1 MMVDDIEPPKPT
13 PIFGNGTSLV
23 TNGINNSSLAA
34 LMHSNIQ
41 SSSSTTAGPS
51 SLFLGTPLSTMLL
64 SSNQQQQQSSGSSS
78 SSVGGGMGSSGCNG
92 RLQPRQRRK
101 VPDGELCAVCSDKAT
116 GYHYG
121 VASCNGCKTFFRRT
135 IVSEHSFVCQY
146 NGSCD
151 VTRNVRCA
159 CRHCRFQKCVAV
171 GMDARAIQNDR
182 DRIGPTKKMRLS
194 SGGAVEGRK
203 RSSVD
208 EDQLSVASLSPQMRQ
223 QDGKLL
229 EHIVAIENLCNVLRN
244 CCLEESKGVRETL
257 TQPSLLFQA
266 QNLRKDVN
274 TIFKD
279 LYPASMN
286 DIQMWNIREL
296 RLCLEWAKT
305 FDEFQRLCDNDQV
318 CFYILSGIV
327 VEVVFYSLDYGPDK
341 IVYPNGAYIL
351 RQPQDSVKIPGCRSI
366 YHRQMD
372 DALDLSHEVRE
383 NIGNERTKYL
393 TVLFQIIVERHNTSF
408 GVQKYGNMLMMSQSI
423 Q

>member
-1 MMVDDIEPPKPT
+1 MYSSINLDKNQALNLPLHFSTPKLELFEENNKMMVDDIEPPKPT
-13 PIFGNGTSLV
+13 PIFGNSNGTLA

-41 SSSSTTAGPS
+41 STSSGTAGPS

-64 SSNQQQQQSSGSSS
+64 STSSNQQQQQQSSGSSS
-78 SSVGGGMGSSGCNG
+78 SSAGGGMGAGGCNG

-101 VPDGELCAVCSDKAT
+101 VPEGELCAVCS
-116 GYHYG
+116 
-121 VASCNGCKTFFRRT
+121 
-135 IVSEHSFVCQY
+135 VCQY

-151 VTRNVRCA
+151 VNKNVRCA

-194 SGGAVEGRK
+194 SGGAVECRK

-208 EDQLSVASLSPQMRQ
+208 EDQLSVASLSPQIRQ

-244 CCLEESKGVRETL
+244 CCLEESKG
-257 TQPSLLFQA
+257 
-266 QNLRKDVN
+266 VN

-305 FDEFQRLCDNDQV
+305 FDEFQRLCDTDQV
-318 CFYILSGIV
+318 F
-327 VEVVFYSLDYGPDK
+327 FYSLDYGPDK

-351 RQPQDSVKIPGCRSI
+351 RQPQDSVKIPG
-366 YHRQMD
+366 Y
-372 DALDLSHEVRE
+372 ALDLSHEVRE

-423 Q
+423 QKNGALTPVDEHLCSANRRISPY

>member
-1 MMVDDIEPPKPT
+1 MVDDIEPPKPT

-64 SSNQQQQQSSGSSS
+64 ASNQQQQQSSGSSS

-229 EHIVAIENLCNVLRN
+229 EHIVAMYIFFVFGR
-244 CCLEESKGVRETL
+244 SK
-257 TQPSLLFQA
+257 
-266 QNLRKDVN
+266 K
-274 TIFKD
+274 
-279 LYPASMN
+279 
-286 DIQMWNIREL
+286 
-296 RLCLEWAKT
+296 RL
-305 FDEFQRLCDNDQV
+305 
-318 CFYILSGIV
+318 
-327 VEVVFYSLDYGPDK
+327 
-341 IVYPNGAYIL
+341 
-351 RQPQDSVKIPGCRSI
+351 
-366 YHRQMD
+366 
-372 DALDLSHEVRE
+372 
-383 NIGNERTKYL
+383 
-393 TVLFQIIVERHNTSF
+393 
-408 GVQKYGNMLMMSQSI
+408 
-423 Q
+423 